1 MKCAATAHEW
11 FCALCFMFA
20 KQTLHAS
27 VSECFISRSDA
38 SLKNRMC
45 CDILNQMGAM

>member
-1 MKCAATAHEW
+1 MKRTSTVHEW

-27 VSECFISRSDA
+27 VSECFMSRSDA
-38 SLKNRMC
+38 SLIYEKFL
-45 CDILNQMGAM
+45 I